1 MTQRAAAAIN
11 FGASAAVLVL
21 EILAGR
27 LLAPY
32 VGVSL
37 ETFTGIIGT
46 VLAGIALGSAM
57 GGRLADRYGA
67 RLLLGPTV
75 ALGGVFAFLA
85 LPVVSVLG
93 PAADGSSGSIVMLAL
108 AAFFMPAA
116 VLSAVSPMVAQLVLD
131 DLGETGRVIGG
142 LSAAG
147 TAGALF
153 GTFITGFVLVS
164 AAPTRAVIVVVATL
178 LCLTGLGMWI
188 RFGGRAAGT
197 TGRPG
202 LLVFGVIGASAFAGL
217 ATSSSCEAETAYS
230 CVTVIE
236 DPDRPSGRTL
246 LLDTARH
253 SYVDLQDPTHLEFRY
268 LRIVAA
274 VIEAVPGQQATR
286 SANGPLDAL
295 HIGGGAFTLPHYL
308 AAERPGTTS
317 MVLEIDGEL
326 VDIVEARLG
335 LEISEQLQVQVGDA
349 RLAIRDI
356 EPDSYDVVVGDAFSG
371 MTVPWHLTTRE
382 MAADIRDVL
391 RPDGVYVLNLID
403 GFDNKFG
410 RSQVATLQEIF
421 EFVEVIVPPDNR
433 IDRASVNQVLVA
445 STAPI
450 PQYDVAPNDGVLFS
464 GPAIVDF
471 VAGARSLTDD
481 WAPVD
486 QLRTR

>member
-1 MTQRAAAAIN
+1 
-11 FGASAAVLVL
+11 
-21 EILAGR
+21 
-27 LLAPY
+27 
-32 VGVSL
+32 
-37 ETFTGIIGT
+37 
-46 VLAGIALGSAM
+46 
-57 GGRLADRYGA
+57 
-67 RLLLGPTV
+67 
-75 ALGGVFAFLA
+75 
-85 LPVVSVLG
+85 
-93 PAADGSSGSIVMLAL
+93 
-108 AAFFMPAA
+108 
-116 VLSAVSPMVAQLVLD
+116 
-131 DLGETGRVIGG
+131 
-142 LSAAG
+142 
-147 TAGALF
+147 
-153 GTFITGFVLVS
+153 
-164 AAPTRAVIVVVATL
+164 
-178 LCLTGLGMWI
+178 
-188 RFGGRAAGT
+188 
-197 TGRPG
+197 
-202 LLVFGVIGASAFAGL
+202 
-217 ATSSSCEAETAYS
+217 
-230 CVTVIE
+230 VTVIA

-450 PQYDVAPNDGVLFS
+450 PQYDVAPNDGVLLS
-464 GPAIVDF
+464 GPAIIDF